1 MALQESSLREQ
12 KGMTPVLLVIFAVA
26 LGALLI
32 YTLMPELR
40 EEVNRSIGL
49 LVRADIA
56 PLRDYLLSF
65 GLWAPVLSAVLQLL
79 TSVLAP
85 LPSFV
90 LTFVN
95 AFVFGF
101 WWGMLLTFTTAL
113 FASAVCFGIAR
124 FLGRPVVERLATR
137 RALEA
142 TYTFFNR
149 HGSYAVVIARLIPF
163 INPDVISY
171 AAGLTPLRWRVFLV
185 SIAVGSLPSTVLY
198 SYLGAQGI
206 TSVGWLLIPLVGLGV
221 LTLVVALLQ
230 PREKTTKTLQEHQ

>member
-1 MALQESSLREQ
+1 MRSF
-12 KGMTPVLLVIFAVA
+12 LVVFVAA
-26 LGALLI
+26 LGAFLSYALL
-32 YTLMPELR
+32 PELR
-40 EEVNRSIGL
+40 EEVNHTFRL
-49 LVRADIA
+49 LMRADIA

-65 GLWAPVLSAVLQLL
+65 GVWAPLLSALLQLI
-79 TSVLAP
+79 TSIFAP

-90 LTFVN
+90 LTFAN

-113 FASAVCFGIAR
+113 LASAVCFGVSR
-124 FLGRPVVERLATR
+124 TLGRPVVERLATR
-137 RALEA
+137 RALMA
-142 TYTFFNR
+142 TDAFFNR

-185 SIAVGSLPSTVLY
+185 SIGVGSLPSTVLY
-198 SYLGAQGI
+198 SYLGAQGV

-221 LTLVVALLQ
+221 LTLVVALLR
-230 PREKTTKTLQEHQ
+230 PRKNTTKTIQEQRYIP